1 LSLPAGP
8 FREFLDRHP
17 AVRESLLL
25 DTIGRLRAQ
34 VRHQL
39 EFGAGDA
46 LGRVCARLVELADR
60 YGYPDGATTVIHS
73 PLSQADLAA
82 WTGLSREAVVKALR
96 QLRTTGWISNRGPD
110 ITVHDLDRLRR
121 RATH

>member
-1 LSLPAGP
+1 M
-8 FREFLDRHP
+8 
-17 AVRESLLL
+17 
-25 DTIGRLRAQ
+25 
-34 VRHQL
+34 
-39 EFGAGDA
+39 
-46 LGRVCARLVELADR
+46 GRVCARLIELADR
-60 YGYPDGATTVIHS
+60 YGYRDGDTTVIHS

-110 ITVHDLDRLRR
+110 ITVHDLERLRR